1 MKILNG
7 SELTG
12 FIKERQLRQ
21 SRSLRQSCKIKP
33 RLAIIR
39 TGNNQVTDVYLRLK
53 QEYGKDVE
61 IEVDVHSVADEEL
74 FGLIKLLNND
84 KNVHGII
91 IQLPLSDISQT
102 EESVR
107 SVDPKKDVDGLSEN
121 PQFVSATAT
130 AIDWLLAGY
139 NVELGNKKI
148 AIVGKGRLVGAPLA
162 KLWKNSGFDVRVC
175 DSKTVDLGLVLRE
188 VDVIVT
194 SAGVPGLVT
203 SKMIR
208 SGAVVIDAGT
218 ASEGGKVVGDLAN
231 NVRNRNDISVTPER
245 GGVGPLTVAA
255 LFDNVLLAARNSLSK
270 K

>member
-7 SELTG
+7 LDLAG
-12 FIKERQLRQ
+12 FIKERQLHQ
-21 SRSLRQSCKIKP
+21 SRSLRQSRKIKP

-39 TGNNQVTDVYLRLK
+39 TGDSQVTDVYLRLK
-53 QEYGKDVE
+53 QEYGKD
-61 IEVDVHSVADEEL
+61 IEVDVDVHSVADTEL
-74 FGLIKLLNND
+74 FGLIKVLNND

-102 EESVR
+102 TEAVR
-107 SVDPKKDVDGLSEN
+107 LVDSNKDVDGLGEN
-121 PQFVSATAT
+121 TQFVPATAT

-139 NVELGNKKI
+139 NVDLYDKKI

-162 KLWKNSGFDVRVC
+162 KLWKDSGYDVKVC
-175 DSKTVDLGLVLRE
+175 DSKTVDLGLELRE
-188 VDVIVT
+188 ADVIVT

-208 SGAVVIDAGT
+208 SGAVVVDAGT
-218 ASEGGKVVGDLAN
+218 SSEGGKVVGDLAN
-231 NVRNRNDISVTPER
+231 NVRDRNDISATPMR